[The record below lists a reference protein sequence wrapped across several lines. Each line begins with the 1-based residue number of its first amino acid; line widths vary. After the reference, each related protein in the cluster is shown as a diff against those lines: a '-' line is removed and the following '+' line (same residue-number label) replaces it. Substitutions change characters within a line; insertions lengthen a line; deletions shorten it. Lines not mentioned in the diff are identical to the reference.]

1 MKSIRYVPLLAC
13 SLLFETRVVDAGQIE
28 AHFNDMFL
36 GDTRT
41 RTNTG
46 SPNNGNLNRGSGFL
60 PDNGSADGGPG
71 EYNNDTGVLQFIA
84 GDLAVPPGVAGFV
97 SLQPPSGTSPTG
109 VSMSHLAGGVLA
121 QHRIQE
127 RHFASPLLGS
137 QIWFSF
143 LVRMDGPEAEG
154 RVYFNAPVLTGGS
167 SSSNGAGAFGITFGG
182 PATPGAFAINLAPA
196 ADWRISNIF
205 TIPASGVMYYDDLDG
220 NNLIDGTETDRN
232 GNGQIDGVEVGKAN
246 VANITSHLVI
256 CRVTVD
262 GNPGGADTIDMWLD
276 PANVSSMGA
285 LGAPTLTTVS
295 DEIDATGI
303 FSVAFA
309 GWRNPAPSLSV
320 NTYVSGGKASI
331 DHFRMSDLANAF
343 DFITG
348 NVQADPK
355 LAVQTTGDPNFNFA
369 GVFGAG
375 VPLSS
380 ATRTVILKNEGATQD
395 IVINSISFQNGNA
408 AGVFRITSQPILPM
422 TLNPGESTGIEM
434 VASSSVF
441 ATTFNDTLVVNT
453 DEDAPFP
460 QDASLA
466 VAATFYTAG
475 SRVNL
480 NPGFDV
486 NQNNWQ
492 DDAFATSGQGAP
504 PRVLPGLNGTAAM
517 IRMRGTGDTFVGA
530 PDNYS
535 QPVLNGASNF
545 EFAFMVSPVAKGEFP
560 KYVGFGGDPMDRSF
574 QVILQSDSNVP
585 QPASGTEG
593 TWAEEFNNDAAMIN
607 LAYLPASDDLA
618 IWDASLNG
626 GLGAWEPLN
635 LGPLSGSVDV
645 TPPPVVT
652 TDTDADN
659 LDDAWEQIYSPGD
672 LTVLNGIGNADFDTD
687 GLTDRQEFLRGF
699 SPVSQ
704 DTDAD
709 GIDDPDDHSGN
720 GRLDPATG
728 DTVNWHL
735 IRIKGTGFGTGAASY
750 TVSVSNPNATSTKSI
765 TAPLTRWATKS
776 GLSNTPGG
784 YTFNTRDVTNGSG
797 NFGSVKT
804 SSYWIDE
811 VNYFSVQAPD
821 PGMDVQDLPTI
832 LAHNSPTGSGLLTV
846 RNTGYSSDL
855 TVTGVNFAPGTA
867 FSTAQTFPLVIPA
880 SGSAAIPITV
890 NGAAIPLPNNAVREV
905 ATVVSNAFP
914 ESTVQRVFTAS
925 VTSNANLLGNWNF
938 ETPGGDPFTNF
949 DSFSIWGGD
958 GQTVLD
964 SAGLVAGST
973 TSARIVGAAT
983 LANTL
988 AVGANAFEIRFPFTM
1003 QTPGAGSD
1011 RLFNLQLR
1019 TVPSLNGTEEI
1030 NLRISSTTPA
1040 QVQMFN
1046 GAAWD
1051 GFGTSFTP
1059 ALSVDANGDGD
1070 FDDVGDSKNVYT
1082 MVLNGAGWAS
1092 AEPTISVKLIGPDG
1106 SSVLVDLQGLT
1117 MAQAFRDKTDVLTS
1131 PLGLIQFLS
1140 TSGTPRFSVDDVSAM
1155 LVLTG
1160 DPGVVITGITGG
1172 PGSFTLNWDS
1182 GGAPVTVARSIDL
1195 LNWTNISENDAD
1207 ATHTD
1212 TGAPA
1217 GRAFYRVW
1225 IP

>member
-1 MKSIRYVPLLAC
+1 MKSLRFLPLLAG
-13 SLLFETRVVDAGQIE
+13 SILLDPMTATAGQVE
-28 AHFNDMFL
+28 AHFNDMLL

-46 SPNNGNLNRGSGFL
+46 SPNNGNLNSGSGFL
-60 PDNGSADGGPG
+60 PDDGTASGGGG
-71 EYNNDTGVLQFIA
+71 EYNNNTGVLQFVG
-84 GDLAVPPGVAGFV
+84 GDLTAPPGVIGFL
-97 SLQPPSGTSPTG
+97 SQQPPGVNSPTG
-109 VSMSHLAGGVLA
+109 VSISHLAGTVLTPIPV
-121 QHRIQE
+121 RIQD
-127 RHFASPLLGS
+127 RQFASPMLGS

-154 RVYFNAPVLTGGS
+154 RVYFNAPNTTAS
-167 SSSNGAGAFGITFGG
+167 DNGAGAFGISFGG
-182 PATPGAFAINLAPA
+182 PMTPGAFAINLTQTT
-196 ADWRISNIF
+196 DWRISSIF
-205 TIPASGVMYYDDLDG
+205 TAPTSGVMYYDDMDG
-220 NNLIDGTETDRN
+220 NNLIDGSEIDRN

-256 CRVTVD
+256 GRVTVD
-262 GNPGGADTIDMWLD
+262 ANPGGVDTIDMWLD
-276 PANVSSMGA
+276 PASVSSVGV
-285 LGAPTLTTVS
+285 LGAPTLTAVG
-295 DEIDATGI
+295 DEVTNTGI

-309 GWRNPAPSLSV
+309 AWRNPAPTLLGDIYS
-320 NTYVSGGKASI
+320 SGGKASI

-355 LAVQTTGDPNFNFA
+355 LAVQTTGAPNFNFA

-375 VPLSS
+375 VPLVS
-380 ATRTVILKNEGATQD
+380 APRTVILKNEGATQD
-395 IVINSISFQNGNA
+395 IVINSISFKNGNT
-408 AGVFRITSQPILPM
+408 AGVFNITNPPTLPL
-422 TLNPGESTGIEM
+422 TLNPGESTSITM

-441 ATTFNDTLVVNT
+441 ATTYTDTLVIDT

-492 DDAFATSGQGAP
+492 DDAFATAGQGAP
-504 PRVLPGLNGTAAM
+504 ARVLPGLNGTAAM
-517 IRMRGTGDTFVGA
+517 VRMRGAGDSFLGA

-535 QPVLNGASNF
+535 QTVLNGASNF
-545 EFAFMVSPVAKGEFP
+545 EFAFMVSPVAKSEFP
-560 KYVGFGGDPMDRSF
+560 KYVGLGGDPLDRSF
-574 QVILQSDSNVP
+574 QVILQADSNVP

-607 LAYLPASDDLA
+607 LAYLPDSDDLA

-652 TDTDADN
+652 TDTDTDN
-659 LDDAWEQIYSPGD
+659 LDDAWEQVYSPGD
-672 LTVLNGIGNADFDTD
+672 LTVLSGIGNADFDTD
-687 GLTDRQEFLRGF
+687 GLTDLQEFLRGS
-699 SPVSQ
+699 SPVNQ
-704 DTDAD
+704 DTDGD
-709 GIDDPDDHSGN
+709 SIDDPDDHTGN

-735 IRIKGTGFGTGAASY
+735 IRIKGTGFGTAAASY
-750 TVSVSNPNATSTKSI
+750 TVSVSNPNTTATKST

-776 GLSNTPGG
+776 GLENTPGG
-784 YTFNTRDVTNGSG
+784 YTFTTGDVTNGSG

-811 VNYFSVQAPD
+811 VNYFAVQAPD
-821 PGMDVQDLPTI
+821 PGIDVQDLATI
-832 LAHNSPTGSGLLTV
+832 LAHNSPTGNGLLTV

-855 TVTGVNFAPGTA
+855 TVTGLNFAPGTV
-867 FSTAQTFPLVIPA
+867 FSTTQTFPLVIPA
-880 SGSAAIPITV
+880 NGSATIPVSV
-890 NGAAIPLPNNAVREV
+890 NGAAIPVPNNAVREA

-914 ESTVQRVFTAS
+914 VSTVEKVFTAS

-938 ETPGGDPFTNF
+938 ETPGGDPWTDF
-949 DSFSIWGGD
+949 DTFEIWTGD
-958 GQTVLD
+958 GQTVVD
-964 SAGLVAGST
+964 SPGLVAGSA

-983 LANTL
+983 LANSL
-988 AVGANAFEIRFPFTM
+988 AAGAGAFEIRFPLAM
-1003 QTPGAGSD
+1003 HTPGTGSD

-1019 TVPSLNGTEEI
+1019 TLVSTNGTEEI
-1030 NLRISSTTPA
+1030 NLRINNAVTA
-1040 QVQMFN
+1040 QLQMFN
-1046 GAAWD
+1046 GTAWD
-1051 GFGTSFTP
+1051 GFGTSFSP
-1059 ALSVDANGDGD
+1059 ALSVDANADGD
-1070 FDDVGDSKNVYT
+1070 FDDAGDSKNVYT
-1082 MVLNGAGWAS
+1082 MVLSGAGWAT
-1092 AEPTISVKLIGPDG
+1092 AEPTFGVKLIAPDG
-1106 SSVLVDLQGLT
+1106 STVLVDLQGLT
-1117 MAQAFRDKTDVLTS
+1117 PAQAFRDKTDALAS
-1131 PLGLIQFLS
+1131 PLGLIQFQS
-1140 TSGTPRFSVDDVSAM
+1140 ANGSPRFSVDDISAM

-1160 DPGVVITGITGG
+1160 DPGVVITSISGG
-1172 PGSFTLNWDS
+1172 PSNFTLTWDS
-1182 GGAPVTVARSIDL
+1182 GGAPVTVARSTDL
-1195 LNWTNISENDAD
+1195 LKWTNISENDAD